1 MRVWLC
7 HGRSGALREASSSR
21 CEARSHPFARP
32 SCSYPLYPEK
42 KTSLPVES
50 SFRRTTKRS
59 RSSHSEA
66 LTHSFSRMPPIS
78 STACSKRRE
87 NTALPFRLVGR
98 YCTLPSEATG
108 SLCRLPVFAQR
119 YSRAACT
126 DEGGQL
132 SSYRTA

>member
-7 HGRSGALREASSSR
+7 HGRSGVLRDTSSSL

-42 KTSLPVES
+42 KTSLPAES
-50 SFRRTTKRS
+50 SFRRTTQRS
-59 RSSHSEA
+59 RSLDSDA
-66 LTHSFSRMPPIS
+66 LTQSFSRMLPIS
-78 STACSKRRE
+78 STTCSNRRE
-87 NTALPFRLVGR
+87 KTALVFGLAGR
-98 YCTLPSEATG
+98 YCTLPLEATG

-119 YSRAACT
+119 YSGADCT

-132 SSYRTA
+132 SSLRTS